1 MEAKNV
7 RDLMGAYA
15 SIYEEKGKKS
25 DCVDKED
32 KGAHNCAKKVCHEEF
47 GEGTCIFGHH
57 AIPDENGFVS
67 HYDVIFEH
75 GVEKNV
81 PVSEMEVLISESH
94 MKEGH
99 HYEGEQLDEFLGSGA
114 ATMVDKATKAVQ
126 GGLQKLGVPINK
138 TERPTTT
145 QAQQQAKVK
154 QNVKEEDLFD
164 LIKGHLISEGYADS
178 EETALKI
185 MTSMSESWKESIIE
199 QSAIGARAAKVV
211 DDQRQGYHGDSDA
224 INKLRDDLSRSM
236 GRLKK
241 GQGPVVTPGLP
252 GV

>member
-1 MEAKNV
+1 MEVKHV
-7 RDLMGAYA
+7 RDLYEAYRQVHQPQ
-15 SIYEEKGKKS
+15 EE
-25 DCVDKED
+25 V
-32 KGAHNCAKKVCHEEF
+32 
-47 GEGTCIFGHH
+47 
-57 AIPDENGFVS
+57 
-67 HYDVIFEH
+67 
-75 GVEKNV
+75 
-81 PVSEMEVLISESH
+81 
-94 MKEGH
+94 
-99 HYEGEQLDEFLGSGA
+99 EQLDEFLGSGA

-164 LIKGHLISEGYADS
+164 LIKGHLMSEGYAES
-178 EETALKI
+178 EEAALKI

-224 INKLRDDLSRSM
+224 INKLTDDLSRSM